1 MLAFAR
7 LPPGAINYAAFQRPA
22 KRPIHP
28 TLVEATL
35 DATGCVGTLFP
46 TPIVPNEITLFIA
59 NERERANSRVIT
71 CKQIHY
77 CHGIE
82 SGLSW
87 KKRQA
92 SEEGQF
98 WGILPDEYDSHCSA
112 PDNLSQSVRNY
123 RHRIAFDSVH

>member
-35 DATGCVGTLFP
+35 DAAGCVGTLFP

-59 NERERANSRVIT
+59 NERECENSRVIT
-71 CKQIHY
+71 CKQIPPRDRERHLVEKAP
-77 CHGIE
+77 GE
-82 SGLSW
+82 
-87 KKRQA
+87 RRRT
-92 SEEGQF
+92 
-98 WGILPDEYDSHCSA
+98 ILGNFA
-112 PDNLSQSVRNY
+112 G
-123 RHRIAFDSVH
+123 